1 MTNQPSFK
9 IEFLRSEKHFL
20 MPTFKTIYLVQNLYD
35 ILFQYVVNPEREEML
50 KLFIAKLEKHIKS
63 KPKAP
68 FSIPYSEL
76 EFLEEGLQELRLLNW
91 MELDVAVCKVIVD
104 GDQDVLDKTLELLEN
119 FITFNRVDDTNTIYV
134 YPSGLTK
141 Y

>member
-1 MTNQPSFK
+1 MHNLKPFQLSFIRK
-9 IEFLRSEKHFL
+9 EKHFL
-20 MPTFKTIYLVQNLYD
+20 LPTVKTIIIAQNLYD
-35 ILFQYVVNPEREEML
+35 ILFQYVINPEREENL
-50 KLFIAKLEKHIKS
+50 RLFLDKLETHIKS

-91 MELDVAVCKVIVD
+91 IELDVAVCEVIAPE
-104 GDQDVLDKTLELLEN
+104 GEEELEN
-119 FITFNRVDDTNTIYV
+119 ALEMLEEYIMFNRVENTKTIYV
-134 YPSGLTK
+134 YPDGLVR